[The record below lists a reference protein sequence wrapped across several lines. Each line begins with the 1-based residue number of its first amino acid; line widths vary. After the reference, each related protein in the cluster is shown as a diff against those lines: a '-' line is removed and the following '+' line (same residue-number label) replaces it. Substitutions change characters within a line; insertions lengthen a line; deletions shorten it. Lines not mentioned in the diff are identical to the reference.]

1 MMASR
6 VAAKLK
12 KENGVIP
19 EMVHGG
25 LGEFSVY
32 IDDDKVFDANRFW
45 YPTPSKVVKTIQA
58 LLARA

>member
-12 KENGVIP
+12 KESGVLV

-32 IDDDKVFDANRFW
+32 IDDKKMIDTKRFL
-45 YPTPSKVVKTIQA
+45 YPVPGRIVKKIQA
-58 LLARA
+58 LLTE